1 MKKALLLLASVA
13 AVAACSKTEV
23 TPVTAE
29 DTEITYNVA
38 PKVKALANNQKE
50 FNHKWTFKS
59 TALYLPAV
67 DPNDTNDPKKDQTW
81 DSHTATPSTY
91 IDAAEISYTKTNATD
106 SVWKAAKTYYWP
118 KTGSLT
124 FFAWTAPTYA
134 PATGK
139 YTNANITGVTV
150 DATNGVKIASHDVAT
165 NKNYDILVADIMKD
179 QRKNNTTPQYVTT
192 GVPTLFRHKLS
203 QVRFT
208 AKTAQN
214 YGTDITFKINS
225 IKFKGIDSKGVYV
238 QLATEGWTT
247 STPVDQTYTSTAT
260 TVTSTAAD
268 ITGDQVFYMPQ
279 KFDNDGTTT
288 DAFVVNYTISIK
300 NGTNTTSET
309 IDYTVSLNSA
319 TAGKVVFDEW
329 KMGYIYTINLTLG
342 LNEILWDPAVEDW
355 GTAGQDITI
364 Q

>member
-1 MKKALLLLASVA
+1 MKKALLLLTSVA

-38 PKVKALANNQKE
+38 PKVKTTTE
-50 FNHKWTFKS
+50 FNTNWTFKS
-59 TALYLPAV
+59 TALYLASGKTWNDNKADAKTYFSDAV
-67 DPNDTNDPKKDQTW
+67 
-81 DSHTATPSTY
+81 
-91 IDAAEISYTKTNATD
+91 ISYNTTY
-106 SVWKAAKTYYWP
+106 SVWKAATTYYWP
-118 KTGSLT
+118 KNGKLT

-134 PATGK
+134 PATET
-139 YTNANITGVTV
+139 YTNATVPGTVTV
-150 DATNGVKIASHDVAT
+150 DATNGVKIASHDVVT
-165 NKNYDILVADIMKD
+165 NKNYDILVADIMAD
-179 QRKNNTTPQYVTT
+179 QNENNSTPEYYTT
-192 GVPTLFRHKLS
+192 GVPTLFHHKLS
-203 QVRFT
+203 QVKFT

-225 IKFKGIDSKGVYV
+225 ITFKGIDSKGVYV
-238 QLATEGWTT
+238 QLPTEGWTT
-247 STPVDQTYTSTAT
+247 NTPADQTYTSTAT

-279 KFDNDGTTT
+279 KFEQDKTTT

-300 NGTNTTSET
+300 NGTNTTEET

-319 TAGKVVFDEW
+319 TAGKAVFDEW

-355 GTAGQDITI
+355 ETAGQNITI

>member
-38 PKVKALANNQKE
+38 PKVKATTA
-50 FNHKWTFKS
+50 FNTAWTFKS
-59 TALYLPAV
+59 TALYLASGKTWENNKADAKTYFSDAV
-67 DPNDTNDPKKDQTW
+67 
-81 DSHTATPSTY
+81 
-91 IDAAEISYTKTNATD
+91 ISYNTTN
-106 SVWKAAKTYYWP
+106 SVWKAATTYYWP
-118 KTGSLT
+118 KNGKLT

-134 PATGK
+134 PATNA
-139 YTNANITGVTV
+139 YTNATVPGTVTV
-150 DATNGVKIASHDVAT
+150 DASNGVKIASHDVVA
-165 NKNYDILVADIMKD
+165 NKNCDILVADIMAD
-179 QRKNNTTPQYVTT
+179 QQKNNTTPEYYTT

-203 QVRFT
+203 QVKFT

-225 IKFKGIDSKGVYV
+225 IKFKGIDSKGEYV

-247 STPVDQTYTSTAT
+247 STPVDQTYYSSAT
-260 TVTSTAAD
+260 GQTVTSTAAD

-279 KFDNDGTTT
+279 KFANDGTTT
-288 DAFVVNYTISIK
+288 DAFVVNYTISIT

-319 TAGKVVFDEW
+319 TTSKVVFDEW

-355 GTAGQDITI
+355 GTESKEISI